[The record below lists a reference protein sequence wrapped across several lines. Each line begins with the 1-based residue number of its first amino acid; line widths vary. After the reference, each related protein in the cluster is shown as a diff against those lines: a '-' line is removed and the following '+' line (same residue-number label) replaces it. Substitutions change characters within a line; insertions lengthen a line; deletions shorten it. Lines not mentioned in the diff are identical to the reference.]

1 MLHQVIRGG
10 SLSAADIL
18 TVLYFNIMNIDKNN
32 LKDSKRD
39 RFVLSKGHCTP
50 ALYSVLAQIGIL
62 NEQELKTFRNLNS
75 NLQGH
80 PDMNKVPGIDMT
92 TGSLGQGL
100 SCANGMALAAKLN
113 KEDLKIYCMV
123 R

>member
-18 TVLYFNIMNIDKNN
+18 TVLYFNVMDTDKNDLKN
-32 LKDSKRD
+32 LKKDK
-39 RFVLSKGHCTP
+39 FVLSKGHCTP
-50 ALYSVLAQIGIL
+50 ALYSVLAQMGIL
-62 NEQELKTFRNLNS
+62 NKEDLKTFRNLNS

-80 PDMNKVPGIDMT
+80 PDMNKVLGVDMT

-100 SCANGMALAAKLN
+100 SCANGMALVSKLDK
-113 KEDLKIYCMV
+113 KENRIYCMI